1 MDHYLLFV
9 AHAYAFSIMRPLQA
23 EIGRRG
29 GAAAWWI
36 EPGCPDLLR
45 PDERRLRTLGEVRA
59 WAPRACFAAGNWIYD
74 FFPGVKVYVFHGFAI
89 DKRGDANA
97 DDFKM
102 RGWFDIYCTQSALRT
117 EPLQRL
123 AEREGYFHVY
133 ETGWPKTDTY
143 VRCREKLRTQAQPLP
158 SHDGTSASA
167 HHIPTILVASTF
179 TKRISALDTL
189 FPYIERMAATR
200 PWHWLIT
207 MHPKLYANEP
217 LRHRYEA
224 LAERYENVRF
234 QPVIEEV
241 DDMAATDVLL
251 CDASSII
258 VEYMLLGKPV
268 VTLRNTQPGPHLID
282 VRQPEQVEQAIEQ
295 ALTPLPALL
304 EAEEAYVGT
313 MEAHRD
319 GQNARRVVDAVDDF
333 IAHQRHHLKRRRR
346 PDLFRMLKV
355 RWHFLTACLLGPK
368 G

>member
-9 AHAYAFSIMRPLQA
+9 AHAYAYSIMRPLQA
-23 EIGRRG
+23 EIRRRG
-29 GAAAWWI
+29 AEAVWWV

-45 PDERRLRTLGEVRA
+45 GGERRLRTLSAVRK

-117 EPLQRL
+117 EPLRRL
-123 AEREGYFHVY
+123 AEREGCFCVY

-143 VRCREKLRTQAQPLP
+143 VRCREKLRAQQTQTAQKENEAQP
-158 SHDGTSASA
+158 A
-167 HHIPTILVASTF
+167 HVPTVMVASTF
-179 TKRISALDTL
+179 TKRISALDAL
-189 FPYIERMAATR
+189 FPHIERMAATR
-200 PWHWLIT
+200 PWRWLIT

-217 LRHRYEA
+217 LRRRYEA
-224 LAERYENVRF
+224 LAARLENVRF
-234 QPVIEEV
+234 QPVIEEA

-282 VRQPEQVEQAIEQ
+282 VRESERVEQALEQ
-295 ALTPLPALL
+295 ALTPQPALL
-304 EAEEAYVGT
+304 AAAEAYVET

-319 GQNARRVVDAVDDF
+319 GHNAERVVAAIDDF
-333 IAHQRHHLKRRRR
+333 IAHRRHRLPRRRR
-346 PDLFRMLKV
+346 PNFFRRLKI
-355 RWHFLTACLLGPK
+355 RWHFLTACLLAPK